1 MCVCVCV
8 CVCVCA
14 CVCVCVRVCMPSLQ
28 QVCLRLLSV
37 MPMST
42 EAALR
47 RQGGE
52 GVAAVRTHTSGDG
65 LVDALDRLAQLLD
78 PLLSDAATARRTR
91 GTEEEAM
98 GRTRS
103 ADVYMYHQPQ
113 AGGAGGPL
121 VLL

>member
-1 MCVCVCV
+1 
-8 CVCVCA
+8 
-14 CVCVCVRVCMPSLQ
+14 MPSLQ

-52 GVAAVRTHTSGDG
+52 GVAAVRTHKSGDG

-78 PLLSDAATARRTR
+78 PLLSDAATARRT
-91 GTEEEAM
+91 GTGEEAM